1 MPKIE
6 ESLCRPEH
14 SSLLAPAGYGKTEE
28 IVRAVSISEGKQL
41 ILTHTN
47 AGVASL
53 KSRLRKF
60 KVPNSKF
67 SIDTIASWLLKYSA
81 AYPKIS
87 GLTEVHPEQNEWQQ
101 VYTASMNLFHCKFI
115 REIIQSTYSGVFID
129 EYQDCT
135 LVQHNLVVR
144 LADMLPVRILG
155 DPLQGIFGFRDDDP
169 LINWDSDVLPIFKP
183 LPELQIPWRWINGNK
198 ELGNW
203 LIKLRKS
210 LLDDE
215 RMDLSTVS
223 EIEWYEWSIEKEIE
237 IGYKTLKNKGSIV
250 GIQMWPQDAHDS
262 AKRLGGIYQSMEE
275 MECKRL
281 MYWVDQFDQNDGIPL
296 VISVIN
302 FIYECMVQENYFSE
316 VIKLLKEKDVDGLL
330 SIDNRELGLA
340 FNRLATVRDLS
351 SIVIIILDILK
362 NKQLKIY
369 RRELL
374 GEMKRSVQALS
385 SEGYQ
390 NLHDAAWNIRYRTR
404 VNGRKP
410 EWKTISRTLLIKGLE
425 FDHAIILDA
434 SKLQNKMHF
443 YVAATRGSQ
452 SLAILSPSP
461 IIYFGS

>member
-1 MPKIE
+1 MPEIE

-223 EIEWYEWSIEKEIE
+223 EIEWYEWSIEKEID
-237 IGYKTLKNKGSIV
+237 IGSKTLKNKG
-250 GIQMWPQDAHDS
+250 
-262 AKRLGGIYQSMEE
+262 
-275 MECKRL
+275 
-281 MYWVDQFDQNDGIPL
+281 
-296 VISVIN
+296 
-302 FIYECMVQENYFSE
+302 
-316 VIKLLKEKDVDGLL
+316 LL
-330 SIDNRELGLA
+330 
-340 FNRLATVRDLS
+340 
-351 SIVIIILDILK
+351 
-362 NKQLKIY
+362 
-369 RRELL
+369 
-374 GEMKRSVQALS
+374 
-385 SEGYQ
+385 
-390 NLHDAAWNIRYRTR
+390 
-404 VNGRKP
+404 
-410 EWKTISRTLLIKGLE
+410 LE
-425 FDHAIILDA
+425 FKCGQRMPTHRQKD
-434 SKLQNKMHF
+434 
-443 YVAATRGSQ
+443 
-452 SLAILSPSP
+452 
-461 IIYFGS
+461 